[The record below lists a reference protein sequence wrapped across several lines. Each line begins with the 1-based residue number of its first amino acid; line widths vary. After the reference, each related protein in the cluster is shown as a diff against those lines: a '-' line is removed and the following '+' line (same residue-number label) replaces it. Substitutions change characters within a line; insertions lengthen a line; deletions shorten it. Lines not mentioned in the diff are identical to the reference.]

1 MTPGSVRHLFVSQD
15 YPPDRGGMARRHVE
29 LCRRL
34 TSDEVVVS
42 TVDAPGAAAFDAG
55 EAYRIRREPF
65 AFREAKRFTRQ
76 LAWSTSIAQEVRRGH
91 TIIHL
96 GNIRPCGY
104 AVQIATRR
112 ARAPYLVYVNGGDL
126 LREEVKV
133 ATDSLKRWSACDIF
147 GRSSGVVA
155 NSTWTAELTRRVMQ
169 QAGVKRLP
177 PVAAIDLG
185 TDPEQFSPAR
195 DRGTLRERFDIGNA
209 PLLVTVARLVPHK
222 GQDTVVE
229 ALASSGA
236 DAHYL
241 IVGEGSDRERLEQL
255 ARTLGVADRV
265 HFSGPLSD
273 AQVAEAYATA
283 TVYVGISRIDNGVNV
298 EGFGIS
304 FVEASAS
311 GVPVVAGDSGGVRSA
326 VRDGETGFVV
336 PPSDA
341 VAAARAIKRLLDDEE
356 LRRRMGAAGRR
367 AVEEHYNWDR
377 VARETRDFALRVTG
391 VVP

>member
-1 MTPGSVRHLFVSQD
+1 MTPGTVRHLFVSQD
-15 YPPDRGGMARRHVE
+15 YPPDLGGMARRHVE

-34 TSDEVVVS
+34 TRDEVVVS
-42 TVDAPGAAAFDAG
+42 TVDAPGAVAFDAG

-65 AFREAKRFTRQ
+65 TFREAKRFTRQ
-76 LAWSTSIAQEVRRGH
+76 LAWSTSIAQEVRRGR

-126 LREEVKV
+126 LREEQKV

-147 GRSSGVVA
+147 ARSSGIVA
-155 NSTWTAELTRRVMQ
+155 NSLWAAELAEKVMHR
-169 QAGVKRLP
+169 AGVKRLP

-185 TDPEQFSPAR
+185 TDPAQFSATR
-195 DRGTLRERFDIGNA
+195 DRRALRERFGIGDA

-229 ALASSGA
+229 ALASLGA
-236 DAHYL
+236 TTHYL
-241 IVGEGSDRERLEQL
+241 VVGEGLDRERLEGI
-255 ARTLGVADRV
+255 ARRHGVAERV
-265 HFSGPLSD
+265 HFSGPLPD
-273 AQVAEAYATA
+273 ADVAEAYATA
-283 TVYVGISRIDNGVNV
+283 TVYVGLSRIDNGVNV

-326 VRDGETGFVV
+326 VRDGATGFVV
-336 PPSDA
+336 APSDA
-341 VAAARAIKRLLDDEE
+341 AAAAAAIGRLLDDDA
-356 LRRRMGAAGRR
+356 LRRRMGAAGRH
-367 AVEEHYNWDR
+367 AVETHYNWDR
-377 VARETRDFALRVTG
+377 VAQETREFALRVTG
-391 VVP
+391 VAP

>member
-1 MTPGSVRHLFVSQD
+1 MTPGTVRHLFVSQD
-15 YPPDRGGMARRHVE
+15 YPPDLGGMARRHVE

-55 EAYRIRREPF
+55 ESYRIHREPF

-76 LAWSTSIAQEVRRGH
+76 LSWSTSIAHEVRRDH

-126 LREEVKV
+126 LREELKV
-133 ATDSLKRWSACDIF
+133 ATEWLKRWSACDIF

-155 NSTWTAELTRRVMQ
+155 NSAWTAALAKRVMQ
-169 QAGVKRLP
+169 MAGVKRLP

-185 TDPEQFSPAR
+185 TDPAQFSPAR
-195 DRGTLRERFDIGNA
+195 DRGTLRRRFGIGDA

-229 ALASSGA
+229 ALESLGPTTR
-236 DAHYL
+236 YL
-241 IVGEGSDRERLEQL
+241 VVGEGSDRERLAEI
-255 ARTLGVADRV
+255 ARRHGVADRV

-273 AQVAEAYATA
+273 EDVAEAYATA
-283 TVYVGISRIDNGVNV
+283 TVYVGLSRIDNGVNV

-326 VRDGETGFVV
+326 VRDGESGFVV
-336 PPSDA
+336 PPADP
-341 VAAARAIKRLLDDEE
+341 AAAATAIRRLLDDDEV
-356 LRRRMGAAGRR
+356 RRRMGAAGRR
-367 AVEEHYNWDR
+367 AVEDHYNWDR
-377 VARETRDFALRVTG
+377 VARETREFALRVTG